1 MDTIIN
7 STVGWIPTY
16 VIDPI
21 RVRFQVLR
29 NLGENIE
36 ELRQRTIFLAGRR
49 DSERGKVEEEKK
61 QQGVEASAE
70 ADSWFGEVNNALSN
84 AETLRTEYDER
95 RSSGACQRYCFCWSG
110 YQLSKKALKLK
121 EVVEGLYEA
130 EPKSGWTATASTS
143 HKGKKLDTVSIEGQT
158 RTEKLK
164 QEMIDAVVDDRHVVV
179 GLYGMGG
186 IGKTTLLRHVYEHF
200 RQTEHF
206 DSVIFT
212 TVSSTPKFSEIREEI
227 AKGLGLNLKDCQD
240 ENDLREKLCRLSETM
255 KYMLILDDMWEP
267 FDLTEICILAP
278 KKENGCKL
286 LISSRSKDVVTRF
299 VIPFAAKKSLRS
311 IQVNKLG
318 EDEAWELFVQKVG
331 EDITS
336 EPTIEPIAKEV
347 LKKCGGLP
355 LAIIVIGGTMSTRE
369 TEGQW
374 KDAIRELE
382 QQSNSSLEG
391 IEKEVFS
398 KLMFSFEK
406 LEPIQQ
412 SLFLYCCLFPKDW
425 NQGGGSIGKY
435 FLYNF
440 AIGEETLCDEM
451 HRLEDMRNKVDVLVG
466 KLQSSSIFEH
476 ANNGHG
482 RMHDVMYELGMWITS
497 PTTLNKYQYSK
508 FIAKARSGITKA
520 PDASEWGKATKISL
534 MWNQI
539 ESLPQLPDKCPQ
551 LQTLLLGGCIIKEI
565 PQVHF
570 LEQMPALRILDLNR
584 CSDLKFLPPSIC
596 HLVNLRSLCL
606 ECCVNLKE
614 LPREIGMLAQLIFL
628 DLSCCTGLTKLPK
641 EMKKLKNLRHLNISY
656 TTQLKRIPRGVLSG
670 LHKLEEL
677 YTDGSSLKWSTNG
690 IMELGS
696 LLALRLT
703 SIIRIPE
710 AKIKGVKVS
719 HWLKPLAKSI
729 VCLHLQNCDIDP
741 STLPDLLLL
750 EGSRHLNRTVKFISC
765 NGLTWVPACGYSNL
779 TIRNCPDLKQLCSRI
794 SQSAESSFTNLG
806 RITIQ
811 ECPNLEVLFTSGVTC
826 QLKKLKSLHVYQCPQ
841 LVNLIVSDDDDED
854 MEILSNAFPS
864 LKEMRLCEL
873 PELTAICNN
882 HQHLD
887 LMKWPSLSAAEGA
900 HVYLCPKLRRPPF
913 GAHRADISLNDETD
927 SQMTEKYRKE
937 KRDQEEKEREKDD
950 DDDDDD
956 DEEE

>member
-482 RMHDVMYELGMWITS
+482 RMHDVMYELG
-497 PTTLNKYQYSK
+497 
-508 FIAKARSGITKA
+508 
-520 PDASEWGKATKISL
+520 
-534 MWNQI
+534 
-539 ESLPQLPDKCPQ
+539 
-551 LQTLLLGGCIIKEI
+551 
-565 PQVHF
+565 
-570 LEQMPALRILDLNR
+570 
-584 CSDLKFLPPSIC
+584 
-596 HLVNLRSLCL
+596 
-606 ECCVNLKE
+606 
-614 LPREIGMLAQLIFL
+614 
-628 DLSCCTGLTKLPK
+628 LTKLPK